1 MKKLQNLKTRVSIT
15 PGLTLKSILQQDGE
29 LTEEDIENID
39 ELQERID
46 DSELELEYNQRR
58 IEKMKKSM
66 TDHAELNEGE
76 NIFFKLI

>member
-1 MKKLQNLKTRVSIT
+1 MEKLQNLKTRVSIT
-15 PGLTLKSILQQDGE
+15 PGLTLKSILQQGGE

-66 TDHAELNEGE
+66 TDHTELNEGE

>member
-1 MKKLQNLKTRVSIT
+1 MEKLQNLKTRVSIT

-66 TDHAELNEGE
+66 TDHAEFNEGE
-76 NIFFKLI
+76 NIFLN